1 MKDYQAST
9 MAGNPQETSEEQHVE
24 QTIKTFTKAEL
35 AGVQIIDH
43 WKDPESEE
51 FFALA
56 RMDLSA
62 FEEYLKQG
70 SDLSEAVRQSIV
82 ERAEKAFQE
91 LAEEEARH
99 EDPCSQSRL
108 SFRGISFFLVLLA
121 VILIHREA
129 VGQADLEREFFQ
141 DAASMEKEYKDFEQ
155 SAFEE
160 FRREVRAM
168 WQDFAVSTKEVWVE
182 YSEDLTGRSRVDF
195 ETGEVEVEVIVPEE
209 QAEQN
214 PKAATE
220 RLTQEIERLVE
231 DRGKARDY
239 PLPAAPSVEEPASAP
254 REEIPP
260 PPLLPR
266 PMLEDQLQTR
276 TGQPVTGENKK
287 EFAREIVETR
297 PVKEAVLQ
305 TEKGNVVKAQVA
317 FSLVPDHLRVRGE
330 KYLASVQRE
339 AGRFDISVPLAFAV
353 IHTES
358 YFNPKA
364 TSPAPAYGLMQL
376 VPRSGA
382 RDAYRFVYG
391 QDRILPPDY
400 LYMPGNNV
408 ELGCAYLGLLK
419 NHYFRNVKD
428 PQNALYCAVASYNT
442 GAGNLSRSL
451 AGRARIQPAIDR
463 VNTMDPDE
471 LYAYLRENLP
481 YEETRDYIRKV
492 RERMA
497 LYKEWE

>member
-1 MKDYQAST
+1 M
-9 MAGNPQETSEEQHVE
+9 N
-24 QTIKTFTKAEL
+24 
-35 AGVQIIDH
+35 
-43 WKDPESEE
+43 
-51 FFALA
+51 
-56 RMDLSA
+56 
-62 FEEYLKQG
+62 
-70 SDLSEAVRQSIV
+70 
-82 ERAEKAFQE
+82 
-91 LAEEEARH
+91 
-99 EDPCSQSRL
+99 DPCSRGRL
-108 SFRGISFFLVLLA
+108 SFRGISLSLVLLA
-121 VILIHREA
+121 GLFTHREA
-129 VGQADLEREFFQ
+129 VGQDDLEREFFLGV
-141 DAASMEKEYKDFEQ
+141 ASMEKEYKDFEQ
-155 SAFEE
+155 AAFEE

-168 WQDFAVSTKEVWVE
+168 WQDFEMSTKKDWVE

-195 ETGEVEVEVIVPEE
+195 ETGEVEVEVLVPEE

-220 RLTQEIERLVE
+220 RLAQEIERLVE

-239 PLPAAPSVEEPASAP
+239 PLPAAPPIEEPAPVPASP
-254 REEIPP
+254 KEISP

-266 PMLEDQLQTR
+266 PVLEDQLQTR
-276 TGQPVTGENKK
+276 TGRPVTGENKK

-297 PVKEAVLQ
+297 PVKEAVIE
-305 TEKGNVVKAQVA
+305 TEKGNMVKAQVA
-317 FSLVPDHLRVRGE
+317 FSLVPDHLRIRGE
-330 KYLASVQRE
+330 KYLASVRRE
-339 AGRFDISVPLAFAV
+339 SGRFDISVPLAFAV

-400 LYMPGNNV
+400 LYVPGNNV

-451 AGRARIQPAIDR
+451 AGKALIQPAIDR

-471 LYAYLRENLP
+471 LYNYLRENLP
-481 YEETRDYIRKV
+481 YAETRDYIRKV
-492 RERMA
+492 RERMR
-497 LYKEWE
+497 LYEEWE

>member
-1 MKDYQAST
+1 
-9 MAGNPQETSEEQHVE
+9 
-24 QTIKTFTKAEL
+24 
-35 AGVQIIDH
+35 
-43 WKDPESEE
+43 
-51 FFALA
+51 
-56 RMDLSA
+56 
-62 FEEYLKQG
+62 
-70 SDLSEAVRQSIV
+70 
-82 ERAEKAFQE
+82 
-91 LAEEEARH
+91 
-99 EDPCSQSRL
+99 
-108 SFRGISFFLVLLA
+108 
-121 VILIHREA
+121 
-129 VGQADLEREFFQ
+129 
-141 DAASMEKEYKDFEQ
+141 MEKEYKDFEQ
-155 SAFEE
+155 AAFEE

-168 WQDFAVSTKEVWVE
+168 WQDFEMSTKKDWVE

-195 ETGEVEVEVIVPEE
+195 ETGEVEVEVLVPEE

-220 RLTQEIERLVE
+220 RLAQEIERLVE
-231 DRGKARDY
+231 DRGKIRDY
-239 PLPAAPSVEEPASAP
+239 PLPAAPPIEEPAPVPAP
-254 REEIPP
+254 PKEISP

-266 PMLEDQLQTR
+266 PVLEDQLQTQ
-276 TGQPVTGENKK
+276 TGRPVTGENKK

-297 PVKEAVLQ
+297 PVKEAVIE
-305 TEKGNVVKAQVA
+305 TEKGNMVKAQVA
-317 FSLVPDHLRVRGE
+317 FSLVPDHLRIRGE
-330 KYLASVQRE
+330 KYLASVRRE
-339 AGRFDISVPLAFAV
+339 SGRFDISVPLAFAV

-400 LYMPGNNV
+400 LYVPGNNV

-451 AGRARIQPAIDR
+451 AGKALIQPAIDR

-481 YEETRDYIRKV
+481 YAETRDYIRKV
-492 RERMA
+492 RERMS